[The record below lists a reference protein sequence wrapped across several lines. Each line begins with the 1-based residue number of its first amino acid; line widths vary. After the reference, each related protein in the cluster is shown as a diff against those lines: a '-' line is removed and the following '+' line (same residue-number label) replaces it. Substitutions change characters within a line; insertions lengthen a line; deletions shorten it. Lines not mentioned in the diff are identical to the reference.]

1 MQRLL
6 PAPTAA
12 VAGNRAIIAPARRRL
27 APIDRIA
34 QRIFVIRGEEVML
47 DSDLAVLYRVPTF
60 RLNEAVK
67 RNLTRF
73 PEDFMFRLVKEEADC
88 LTSQIAMS
96 KAGRGGRRTLPNSER
111 AVQMNILIIRTF
123 VKLRKLLAGHTELAR
138 KMERLENTQKDHSA
152 ILTIVVEDIQHL
164 EKKVMKKIK
173 SLSAPRRRKSSIG
186 FIAEQR

>member
-6 PAPTAA
+6 PAPPAA
-12 VAGNRAIIAPARRRL
+12 IAGDRAMIAPARRRL

-34 QRIFVIRGEEVML
+34 QRIFVIRGQEVML
-47 DSDLAVLYRVPTF
+47 DTSLAVLYRVPTF

-73 PEDFMFRLVKEEADC
+73 PANFMFQLVKEEANS
-88 LTSQIAMS
+88 LTSQSAMS
-96 KAGRGGRRTLPNSER
+96 KAGRGGRRTLPY
-111 AVQMNILIIRTF
+111 AFM
-123 VKLRKLLAGHTELAR
+123 
-138 KMERLENTQKDHSA
+138 ENTQKDHSA

-164 EKKVMKKIK
+164 GKKVMKKIK
-173 SLSAPRRRKSSIG
+173 SLAAPRRGKLSIG